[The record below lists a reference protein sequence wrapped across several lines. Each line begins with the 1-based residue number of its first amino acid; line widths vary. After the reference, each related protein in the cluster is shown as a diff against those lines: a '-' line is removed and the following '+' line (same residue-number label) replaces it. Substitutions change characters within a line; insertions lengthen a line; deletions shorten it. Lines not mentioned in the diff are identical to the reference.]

1 MCSELGVM
9 RESSAEKELFRFNSD
24 ELSRKELEKF
34 GRSHCEHIQTHDEL
48 ASSELH
54 ISLWIRQHLV

>member
-1 MCSELGVM
+1 M

-34 GRSHCEHIQTHDEL
+34 GRSH
-48 ASSELH
+48 
-54 ISLWIRQHLV
+54 WLVENYTYRCRFALGVIPEITIITL

>member
-1 MCSELGVM
+1 MCSELEVM

-24 ELSRKELEKF
+24 ELSRNELEKF
-34 GRSHCEHIQTHDEL
+34 GRSHCGHIQTQDEL
-48 ASSELH
+48 ASNELH